1 MRRRT
6 RISLAVIAVSV
17 PIAALGLIWW
27 SREANALANALFQG
41 FGSIAV
47 VTAFVGILF
56 PACAR
61 WALRVGVTTDQAQRN
76 PVIRFMAGLD
86 DRDR

>member
-6 RISLAVIAVSV
+6 KLSLLIIALSV
-17 PIAALGLIWW
+17 PVMVLSLMAWMESQGAW
-27 SREANALANALFQG
+27 SNAIFQLSG
-41 FGSIAV
+41 TIAV
-47 VTAFVGILF
+47 VTAFFGILF

-61 WALRVGVTTDQAQRN
+61 WALRVGVTTAQAQRN
-76 PVIRFMAGLD
+76 PIIRFMAGLD